1 MSRASKSVRRTPTLA
16 DVARAAGVSTAT
28 ASRALSGRG
37 PVSAG
42 ARADVL
48 RAAAALAY
56 APHPVAVSLARG
68 EGHRV
73 VVGVVAP
80 SPRLLSD
87 QYVARLVTAAARAA
101 DPYAVGVSARRLRP
115 GDPADLDELARDR
128 SVRGLVLVNHRAEL
142 VEALPAALRG
152 RIVAIGPG
160 FGRVPAYDVDTTS
173 AMAAAIGHLTAT
185 GRRRIAMLT
194 GPDWAASLRRPV
206 AAYRDGMRAHGLPG
220 RTTSGGLTDS
230 TGRAGLRRLMR
241 RWPDTDAVVAITDAV
256 AIGAL
261 RALAEDG
268 VRVPDD
274 VAVIGFDDAPAAASA
289 LPALTTGTHPV
300 ERIAAGAVRAL
311 LTGDAA
317 ADRPVVHPSTLVRRG
332 SA

>member
-1 MSRASKSVRRTPTLA
+1 MSRTPTLD

-56 APHPVAVSLARG
+56 APHPGAVSLARG
-68 EGHRV
+68 EGHRI

-80 SPRLLSD
+80 SPRLLTD
-87 QYVARLVTAAARAA
+87 QYATRLVTAAARAA

-115 GDPADLDELARDR
+115 GDRAALDELARDR
-128 SVRGLVLVNHRAEL
+128 SVRGLVLVNHRADL

-152 RIVAIGPG
+152 RVVAVGPG
-160 FGRVPAYDVDTTS
+160 FGRVPAYDVDTAS
-173 AMAAAIGHLTAT
+173 AMAAGIRHLTAT

-194 GPDWAASLRRPV
+194 GPAWAASLRRPL
-206 AAYRDGMRAHGLPG
+206 AAYQEGMRAHGLAC
-220 RTTSGGLTDS
+220 RTTAGGLTDT

-241 RWPDTDAVVAITDAV
+241 RWPDTDAVVAISDAV

-274 VAVIGFDDAPAAASA
+274 VAVIGFDDAPLAAATR
-289 LPALTTGTHPV
+289 PALTTGTHPV
-300 ERIAAGAVRAL
+300 EAIAAGAVRAL
-311 LTGDAA
+311 LTGDAD
-317 ADRPVVHPSTLVRRG
+317 ADRPVVHPSVLVRRR

>member
-1 MSRASKSVRRTPTLA
+1 MSRTPTLA

-80 SPRLLSD
+80 SPRLLTD
-87 QYVARLVTAAARAA
+87 QYATRLVAAAARTA

-115 GDPADLDELARDR
+115 GDRAALDELARDR
-128 SVRGLVLVNHRAEL
+128 SVRGLILVNHGADL

-152 RIVAIGPG
+152 RVVAVGPG
-160 FGRVPAYDVDTTS
+160 FGRMPAYDVDTAS
-173 AMAAAIGHLTAT
+173 AMAAGIRHLTAT

-194 GPDWAASLRRPV
+194 GPAWAASLRRPL
-206 AAYRDGMRAHGLPG
+206 AAYRAGMRAHGLAC
-220 RTTSGGLTDS
+220 RTTAGGLTDT

-261 RALAEDG
+261 RALADDG

-274 VAVIGFDDAPAAASA
+274 VAVIGFDDGPLAAAA
-289 LPALTTGTHPV
+289 RPALTTGTHPV
-300 ERIAAGAVRAL
+300 EAIAAGAVRAL
-311 LTGDAA
+311 LTGSAD
-317 ADRPVVHPSTLVRRG
+317 ADRPVVHPSVLVRRR